1 MDIFHTKKHKGE
13 FFTILGGTENSQAG
27 VMTILPNEDSGP
39 EETHQGDQIVYIVEG
54 TAEIE
59 IGKENGTLEE
69 GDAVII
75 PAGIRH
81 HIYNRG
87 METLFFF
94 TCYAPPSY

>member
-1 MDIFHTKKHKGE
+1 MDIIHTKKQKGE
-13 FFTILGGTENSQAG
+13 VFKILGETKDSQVA

-39 EETHQGDQIVYIVEG
+39 EDTHKGDQILYIIEG
-54 TAEIE
+54 KADIE
-59 IGKENGTLEE
+59 LDGETGTMEE
-69 GDAVII
+69 GDALII
-75 PAGIRH
+75 PAGMRH